1 MYGIV
6 GAYQTQGK
14 NAQALKKLWEGICSG
29 LHHAQF
35 AAHESHK
42 PNMTSQSS
50 GQQGLIKRSLKPW

>member
-29 LHHAQF
+29 LHHNTM
-35 AAHESHK
+35 HDLLLMK
-42 PNMTSQSS
+42 VISQT
-50 GQQGLIKRSLKPW
+50 